1 MNMGLPKVKMRR
13 MVARAALSLAALALL
28 SFSSSQALGQKRFK
42 QTYPARK
49 NVRLV
54 LKNSYGTVTVEAWN
68 RDEIK
73 ITAEMDTPV
82 ARMSPESSEDSLV
95 INVVRDNR
103 GRDDIGEVN
112 FKVWVPVNSTVD
124 IETRRGQISVSG
136 VQGQMVRA
144 KVWLGGDIDL
154 TGIRASRVIAENSMG
169 NILFDGELLSG
180 GTYEFTSRQGN
191 INISI
196 PTDSAFRLV
205 AAAPMSR
212 SITLNGFANA
222 GLNFLGDGRKV
233 VGNVGDGRAS
243 LTITNFRGSITF
255 IPR

>member
-1 MNMGLPKVKMRR
+1 MNIGLPDMMRKR
-13 MVARAALSLAALALL
+13 MMARAVLSLAAVTFL
-28 SFSSSQALGQKRFK
+28 SFSSIQTLAQKRFK

-54 LKNSYGTVTVEAWN
+54 LKNSYGTVQVEAWN
-68 RDEIK
+68 RDEIR
-73 ITAEMDTPV
+73 ITADMDTPV
-82 ARMSPESSEDSLV
+82 ARLLPESDDDSLV

-124 IETRRGQISVSG
+124 IETRRGQITVSG

-154 TGIRASRVIAENSMG
+154 TGIRAARVMAENGMG
-169 NILFDGELLSG
+169 NILFDGELQSG
-180 GTYEFTSRQGN
+180 GVYEFTSRQGN
-191 INISI
+191 INIRI

-243 LTITNFRGSITF
+243 LTITNFKGSITF